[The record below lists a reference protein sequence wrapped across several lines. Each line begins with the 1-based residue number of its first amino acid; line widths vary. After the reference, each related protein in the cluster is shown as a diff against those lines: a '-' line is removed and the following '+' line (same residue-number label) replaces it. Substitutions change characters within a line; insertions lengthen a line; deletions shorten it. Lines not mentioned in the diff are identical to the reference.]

1 MVTSMAPT
9 QARPE
14 GRLRR
19 SRAVACGDAVCES
32 TGAVESAGL
41 VRLML
46 VVSWV
51 GLGFSVGLLWA
62 GLALGSFCAGL
73 VRGGLGW
80 PGGGWEG

>member
-1 MVTSMAPT
+1 M
-9 QARPE
+9 
-14 GRLRR
+14 
-19 SRAVACGDAVCES
+19 ACGDAVCES

-62 GLALGSFCAGL
+62 HS
-73 VRGGLGW
+73 VRGLFEAGW
-80 PGGGWEG
+80 AGRAVDGRADQPSRPR